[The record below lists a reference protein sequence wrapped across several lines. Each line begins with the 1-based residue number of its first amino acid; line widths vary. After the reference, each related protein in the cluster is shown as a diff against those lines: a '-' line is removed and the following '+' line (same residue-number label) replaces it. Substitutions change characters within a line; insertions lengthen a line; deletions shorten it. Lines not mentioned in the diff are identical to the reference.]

1 LDGLRKKQD
10 KVLYEN
16 FELKNTIKTRQT
28 STLVQ
33 LEKYVIEDQSKVNF
47 LKIEKGIKVLFIP
60 FSPGVYVPFVLHQ
73 FSTEESETILKT
85 EKASFFE
92 SLYGKNEK
100 AIKNHFFLDLEALD
114 ENSQNVLNNFSLLVI
129 GMIKYIKKKPCKSIK
144 IEYMTGFE
152 DEDMVLK
159 NYA

>member
-47 LKIEKGIKVLFIP
+47 LKIEKGIKVRFIP
-60 FSPGVYVPFVLHQ
+60 FLPGVYVPFMPHQ
-73 FSTEESETILKT
+73 FSTEESETILST
-85 EKASFFE
+85 EKASFAHYME
-92 SLYGKNEK
+92 RT
-100 AIKNHFFLDLEALD
+100 
-114 ENSQNVLNNFSLLVI
+114 
-129 GMIKYIKKKPCKSIK
+129 KKPSR
-144 IEYMTGFE
+144 TTFS
-152 DEDMVLK
+152 
-159 NYA
+159 